1 MVLTPEERQYPQF
14 AGNRPATAHSQP
26 SEPEPAEASAV
37 VKERQPVRAPE
48 TDATPVPA
56 FSAPPVKPLLQ
67 ERHLVVPENAKGWSY
82 RRLFGDYLVGA
93 TQITVVDP
101 YIRAFH
107 QIRNMVEFLRMV
119 NEITAEGDEVSVHLI
134 TAAES
139 ESKEKLEKQM
149 ENLGQVQD
157 SFAETA
163 TPFSFEFS
171 ASPNFHARSIRTD
184 TGWKIT
190 LDRGLDIFQWF
201 EHSTF
206 NAATNLQEA
215 RLTKGC
221 EVSFIR
227 HSGTH

>member
-1 MVLTPEERQYPQF
+1 
-14 AGNRPATAHSQP
+14 
-26 SEPEPAEASAV
+26 
-37 VKERQPVRAPE
+37 
-48 TDATPVPA
+48 
-56 FSAPPVKPLLQ
+56 VKPLLQ

-119 NEITAEGDEVSVHLI
+119 NELTPEGDEVAVHLI

-149 ENLGQVQD
+149 ENLGQVQN

-171 ASPNFHARSIRTD
+171 TSPNFHARSIRTD

-201 EHSTF
+201 EHSAF

-215 RLTKGC
+215 RMTKGC

-227 HSGTH
+227 QSGND